1 MDVKKIFGRTK
12 LITLSLL
19 IIFLILPSTNK
30 SQSKSPYKIKTIVID
45 AGHGGHDS
53 GARGRETLEKHIALQ
68 VALKLG
74 KLIESELPGVKVLYT
89 RKTDEF
95 VELYKRI
102 YYANDNHADLFISIH
117 CNSGGISRVTTR
129 NRKGKRVTSS
139 VTNSSAKGTETLVSG
154 YGRLGEQDAA
164 LRENAS
170 LLLESNY
177 KDNYQGFDP
186 KDPESYIVFSLM
198 KNQFRDQS
206 IKLASYMQNEYV
218 KSGRTNRGV
227 WEKSLAVLARAGMPA
242 VLTEI
247 GFISNPDEEQFMM
260 SDSGQNEI
268 INNLLN
274 AIKTYKRSVER

>member
-1 MDVKKIFGRTK
+1 M
-12 LITLSLL
+12 
-19 IIFLILPSTNK
+19 
-30 SQSKSPYKIKTIVID
+30 
-45 AGHGGHDS
+45 
-53 GARGRETLEKHIALQ
+53 Q

>member
-1 MDVKKIFGRTK
+1 MDIKKIFGRTK
-12 LITLSLL
+12 LIALSLL

>member
-1 MDVKKIFGRTK
+1 MDIKKIFGRTK
-12 LITLSLL
+12 LIALL
-19 IIFLILPSTNK
+19 LLVIFLILPSTNK

>member
-1 MDVKKIFGRTK
+1 MDIKKIFGRTK
-12 LITLSLL
+12 LIALSLL
-19 IIFLILPSTNK
+19 VIFLILPSTNK

>member
-1 MDVKKIFGRTK
+1 MEIKMILTKSK
-12 LITLSLL
+12 LITFSLL
-19 IIFLILPSTNK
+19 VTISLLPFFGQAQ
-30 SQSKSPYKIKTIVID
+30 SQSAYKVKTIVID

-53 GARGRETLEKHIALQ
+53 GAKGHQTLEKHLALQ

-74 KLIESELPGVKVLYT
+74 KLIEAELPGVKVLYT

-117 CNSGGISRVTTR
+117 CNSGGVSRVTSR
-129 NRKGKRVTSS
+129 NKKGKRVTSS
-139 VTNSSAKGTETLVSG
+139 VLNTSAKGTETLVSG

-164 LRENAS
+164 IRENAS

-247 GFISNPDEEQFMM
+247 GFISNPAEEEFMM
-260 SDSGQNEI
+260 TDAGQNEI
-268 INNLLN
+268 TQNLLN
-274 AIKTYKRSVER
+274 AIKTFKRSVER

>member
-1 MDVKKIFGRTK
+1 MEIKMILKKSK
-12 LITLSLL
+12 LITHALL
-19 IIFLILPSTNK
+19 LTFLFLPFFSDAQN
-30 SQSKSPYKIKTIVID
+30 QSAYKVKTIVID

-53 GARGRETLEKHIALQ
+53 GAKGRQTLEKHLALQ

-74 KLIESELPGVKVLYT
+74 KLIEAELPGVKVLYT

-117 CNSGGISRVTTR
+117 CNSGGVSRVTSR
-129 NRKGKRVTSS
+129 NRKGKRVTSTVS
-139 VTNSSAKGTETLVSG
+139 NTSAKGTETLVSG

-164 LRENAS
+164 IRENAS

-247 GFISNPDEEQFMM
+247 GFISNPDEEEFMM
-260 SDSGQNEI
+260 TDAGQSEI
-268 INNLLN
+268 TNNLLN

>member
-12 LITLSLL
+12 LIALSLL

>member
-1 MDVKKIFGRTK
+1 MDIKKIFGRTK
-12 LITLSLL
+12 LIALSLL
-19 IIFLILPSTNK
+19 VIFLILPSTNK

-53 GARGRETLEKHIALQ
+53 GARGRETLEKHVALQ